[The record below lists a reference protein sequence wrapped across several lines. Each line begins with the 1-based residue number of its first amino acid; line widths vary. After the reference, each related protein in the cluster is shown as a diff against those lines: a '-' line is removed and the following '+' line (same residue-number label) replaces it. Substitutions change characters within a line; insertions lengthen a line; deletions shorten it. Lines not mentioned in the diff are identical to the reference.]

1 MALEETKTST
11 RALMVAAVVLLVI
24 LVTGPLGYKF
34 GLVPLQPSILS
45 LPIAAIGGLLVF
57 VVGMIYLI
65 IAIRAGL
72 GRDRNLIVVA
82 MVLGLL
88 PFAIVGPQMGA
99 AGAVPPIHD
108 ITTDVDNPPAFV
120 ALADIRKAAPNGI
133 EYGSENMS
141 AEELAEKTLEGYPDL
156 APLMTPLDPQAAL
169 SRAQATLT
177 SMGLDI
183 VSVDADAGMIE
194 ATATTFWFGFK
205 DDMIVRV
212 VGNAEGGSRVD
223 LRSMSRVGQS
233 DIGANAARIMKFVE
247 SF

>member
-11 RALMVAAVVLLVI
+11 RALLVVAVVLLVI

-45 LPIAAIGGLLVF
+45 LPIAAVGGLLVF
-57 VVGMIYLI
+57 VVGLIYLV
-65 IAIRAGL
+65 IAIRGGL
-72 GRDRNLIVVA
+72 TKDRNQIVVA

-88 PFAIVGPQMGA
+88 PFVIIGPQMSA

-108 ITTDVDNPPAFV
+108 ITTDVNNPPAFV
-120 ALADIRKAAPNGI
+120 ALAAIRKAAPNGA
-133 EYGSENMS
+133 EYGSEQMS
-141 AEELAEKTLEGYPDL
+141 AEELAEKTMQAYPDVQ
-156 APLMTPLDPQAAL
+156 PLMTDLEVSEAL
-169 SRAQATLT
+169 SRSETTLT
-177 SMGLDI
+177 NMGLEI
-183 VSVDADAGMIE
+183 VSVDPDSGQIE

-205 DDMIVRV
+205 DDVIVRV
-212 VGNAEGGSRVD
+212 SSDPQGGSRID

-233 DIGANAARIMKFVE
+233 DIGANAARIMTFLE